1 MVGERETAGRML
13 EIRLQE
19 SKHEIVPIPAYIFS
33 KTKNHSQA
41 DKVRLLE
48 VQHSE
53 INFES

>member
-1 MVGERETAGRML
+1 M
-13 EIRLQE
+13 RLFLFQ
-19 SKHEIVPIPAYIFS
+19 HIFFS

>member
-13 EIRLQE
+13 EIHLQE